1 MGLANLMTSEKGLL
15 SIPKVLKL
23 SLDWFYLSTLL
34 ADGKIMICF
43 AREKK
48 AIIFAIASSVNVKK
62 KKKKKSENFC

>member
-1 MGLANLMTSEKGLL
+1 LLNGFGKFNDFVFYLLLKKVLL

-23 SLDWFYLSTLL
+23 SLNWFYLNTLL

-48 AIIFAIASSVNVKK
+48 AIIFADTND
-62 KKKKKSENFC
+62 